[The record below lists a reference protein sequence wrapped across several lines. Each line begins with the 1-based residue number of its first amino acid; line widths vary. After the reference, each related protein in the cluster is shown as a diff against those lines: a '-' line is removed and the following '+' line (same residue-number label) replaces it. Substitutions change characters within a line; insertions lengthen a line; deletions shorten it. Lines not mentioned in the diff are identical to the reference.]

1 MINLPNISKSQE
13 ISKNDNN
20 NEIKQ
25 RKIYD
30 YFSTRIQKSNIEQKI
45 KSIKDERFLFFIKYG
60 ILRRYDG
67 DCEIIYIE
75 IPQIPKRI
83 VIYRRPYARMKSPDK
98 LNLCKKDL
106 PHIPLFE
113 GEDNLKYL
121 SLEMNQITKIEQ
133 LISLSNLIYLNL
145 YGNKISEIENLQN
158 VPKLKI
164 LFLGRNNIE
173 KIKNLN
179 CLYDLEILDLHS
191 NKIKIIENI
200 SQLKKL
206 RILNLA
212 NNHINLFNEL
222 ISNSNLEE
230 LNLRRNIIDSIP
242 NLRNAF
248 EKLKKLNLGKNN
260 ISKIE
265 SIYELKKLKKLEE
278 LIIEDNPIIMS
289 KDVLDFIKNLPI
301 EGAFQYNNKNNF
313 INSSTFIQN
322 SKRENVNLNFNNKTL
337 IKKQNKKLF
346 SSHSAIQIKNEKTI
360 INNAIKIH
368 PIKELWK
375 EEYSYIIKFGFNGY
389 NKKRYKEINI
399 LQGYVDIINQNSL
412 IFYGNCN
419 NELEKENYKNNY
431 SHLTFSFF
439 YFNIIM
445 SKETVDILKQYKQ
458 LTTLSFIDNNI
469 YSYYQIIK
477 LENLDSVENLI
488 INQNEICNS
497 YLLRYFVIYRLQNLK
512 IFNDMKITEKDK
524 ESAKKYFED
533 FDKQICYIEKE
544 KEKEKGNL
552 NNKNIKESNS
562 NNDIDIKNNIVN
574 NINNQQ
580 NFFSYLKNN
589 LCLALLDILSEE
601 YL

>member
-1 MINLPNISKSQE
+1 MINLPKTSKSQE

-20 NEIKQ
+20 ELRQ
-25 RKIYD
+25 RKLYD

-113 GEDNLKYL
+113 GEDNLKFL

-145 YGNKISEIENLQN
+145 YGNKISDIENLQN

-179 CLYDLEILDLHS
+179 CLSDLEILDLHS

-200 SQLKKL
+200 YQLKKL
-206 RILNLA
+206 RIVNLA
-212 NNHINLFNEL
+212 NNLINSFNEL
-222 ISNSNLEE
+222 ISNINLEE
-230 LNLRRNIIDSIP
+230 INLRRNIINTIP
-242 NLRNAF
+242 NLRNTF
-248 EKLKKLNLGKNN
+248 EKLKKINLGKNN

-265 SIYELKKLKKLEE
+265 SIYEFKKLKKLEE
-278 LIIEDNPIIMS
+278 LILEDNPIIKS
-289 KDVLDFIKNLPI
+289 KEAIDFLKTLPI
-301 EGAFQYNNKNNF
+301 EGIFQYNNKNHY
-313 INSSTFIQN
+313 ILSSTLIQN
-322 SKRENVNLNFNNKTL
+322 SKRDNGNLNFTNKTT

-346 SSHSAIQIKNEKTI
+346 SSHSALQIKNEKSI
-360 INNAIKIH
+360 INHSIKIH

-389 NKKRYKEINI
+389 NKKKYKEINI
-399 LQGYVDIINQNSL
+399 LQGYVDIINQNSIIL
-412 IFYGNCN
+412 YGNCY
-419 NELEKENYKNNY
+419 NELVNETFKENF

-445 SKETVDILKQYKQ
+445 NKENLKILKQYKR
-458 LTTLSFIDNNI
+458 LNSLSFIDNNI

-477 LENLDSVENLI
+477 LENLDFIENLI

-512 IFNDMKITEKDK
+512 LFNDMKITDKDK
-524 ESAKKYFED
+524 ESAKKFFED
-533 FDKQICYIEKE
+533 FDKQICYIEK
-544 KEKEKGNL
+544 KKGNH
-552 NNKNIKESNS
+552 NKNIKESIS
-562 NNDIDIKNNIVN
+562 SKDIDIKNNIVN
-574 NINNQQ
+574 NINIQH

-589 LCLALLDILSEE
+589 LSLALLDLFSEE
-601 YL
+601 FL

>member
-20 NEIKQ
+20 ELRQ

-83 VIYRRPYARMKSPDK
+83 VIYRRPYARMKCPDK

-179 CLYDLEILDLHS
+179 CLSDLEILDLHS

-212 NNHINLFNEL
+212 NNLISSFNEL
-222 ISNSNLEE
+222 ISNTNLEE
-230 LNLRRNIIDSIP
+230 LNLRRNIIESIP
-242 NLRNAF
+242 NLRNLF
-248 EKLKKLNLGKNN
+248 EKLKKFNLGKNQ

-265 SIYELKKLKKLEE
+265 SLYEFKKLKKLEE
-278 LIIEDNPIIMS
+278 LILEDNPIILS
-289 KDVLDFIKNLPI
+289 KEALDFLKTLQI
-301 EGAFQYNNKNNF
+301 ECPFPYYNKNHHM
-313 INSSTFIQN
+313 NSSTLIQN
-322 SKRENVNLNFNNKTL
+322 KRENINLNFNSKTT

-346 SSHSAIQIKNEKTI
+346 SSNSALLIKNEKSI
-360 INNAIKIH
+360 ISNAIKVH

-375 EEYSYIIKFGFNGY
+375 EEYSYIIKLGYNGY

-412 IFYGNCN
+412 IFYGNCFDD
-419 NELEKENYKNNY
+419 LVKENFKNNF

-445 SKETVDILKQYKQ
+445 NKENLKILKQYKR
-458 LTTLSFIDNNI
+458 LNSLSFIDNNI

-477 LENLDSVENLI
+477 LEKIDFIENLI

-533 FDKQICYIEKE
+533 FDKYICCIEKE
-544 KEKEKGNL
+544 KEKEKGN
-552 NNKNIKESNS
+552 NKNIKESIS